1 MRLAILL
8 RHLPRMLVWHRKQ
21 VQIPMNQKNQ
31 RMEEAT
37 ILPMIPQM
45 KVPQMKALTMVQ
57 VSRMLPETVLMI
69 MEMTPPGERMSHP
82 QTNPT
87 EKALTVQTRMQKVPI
102 QKIPME
108 VQSRFRMPAQTK
120 ALTTESRSRMKVE
133 KTLQILLTVRM
144 L

>member
-1 MRLAILL
+1 
-8 RHLPRMLVWHRKQ
+8 
-21 VQIPMNQKNQ
+21 MNQKKQ
-31 RMEEAT
+31 RMKEVT
-37 ILPMIPQM
+37 ILPMIPQMKVPQMKVPQMKVPQM

-69 MEMTPPGERMSHP
+69 MEMTHPGERMRLP

-87 EKALTVQTRMQKVPI
+87 EKALTVRTRMQKVPI

-120 ALTTESRSRMKVE
+120 ALTTENRSRMKVE